1 MIFFILAAF
10 CAGWQW
16 GIIVCANQIASKSN
30 ARVTNIGILP
40 GILMLVFI
48 ILGLIFS

>member
-16 GIIVCANQIASKSN
+16 GIIVCARSIASKHN

-40 GILMLVFI
+40 GILTIAFV
-48 ILGLIFS
+48 ILGLIFG